1 MHSLAKRLASC
12 QNEHNEVRPRL
23 CSAHF
28 DPKGRNAW
36 PEALKVCSS
45 EYLLRRTRG

>member
-1 MHSLAKRLASC
+1 MHSLAKRLASW
-12 QNEHNEVRPRL
+12 QNENNEVCPRL

-28 DPKGRNAW
+28 DQGRNAW
-36 PEALKVCSS
+36 PEALKVCSG